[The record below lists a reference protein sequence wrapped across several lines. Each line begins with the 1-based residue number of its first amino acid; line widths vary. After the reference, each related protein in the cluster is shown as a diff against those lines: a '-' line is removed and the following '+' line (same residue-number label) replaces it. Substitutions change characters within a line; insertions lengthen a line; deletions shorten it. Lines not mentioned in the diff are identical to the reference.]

1 MADSILQVK
10 HLSLDFSQGFNAL
23 SDINF
28 TAMRGDFISVVGA
41 NGSGKTTLI
50 KTILGIYKNYTG
62 EILINGED
70 HRQKRS
76 SIAYVPQVKTLDF
89 TFPAKALELVAS
101 GMLGYW
107 PLIIGKDLRKQSLG
121 MLEKM
126 NSQHLAKRQLSELS
140 GGELQRVYLARALI
154 KSPDLLLLDEP
165 VTGIDF
171 ICESDINANIN
182 EYNKSRGTTIIMVT
196 HDISSAF
203 EHTQKALILN
213 KHQVYFG
220 DVEHAF
226 TDEHLQQAFSHGM
239 HSHSIKFGL
248 KSK

>member
-1 MADSILQVK
+1 MTDKILEVK
-10 HLSLDFSQGFNAL
+10 SLSLDFSRGFNAL

-28 TAMRGDFISVVGA
+28 IALRGDFISVIGS

-50 KTILGIYKNYTG
+50 KTILGIYKNYSG
-62 EILINGED
+62 EILVNGKD
-70 HRQKRS
+70 HRLASS

-89 TFPAKALELVAS
+89 SFPAKVMELVAS
-101 GMLGYW
+101 GLLGSW
-107 PLIIGKDLRKQSLG
+107 PVMIGKDLKKQCHE

-126 NSQHLAKRQLSELS
+126 NSLHLAQRQLAELS

-171 ICESDINANIN
+171 ICESDINAIIN
-182 EYNKSRGTTIIMVT
+182 EYNKSRDTTIIMVT
-196 HDISSAF
+196 HDISSAY
-203 EHTQKALILN
+203 EHTQRALILN

-220 DVEHAF
+220 DVAKAF